1 MTDIMTDEE
10 IEFAKAQW
18 DLDTQL
24 VFFEYLVNLRD
35 QGITNMWGAAEFL
48 EVRFGV
54 TTDGF
59 ITGTILTSKDILL
72 NWSDTFDLPMEQ
84 QPDDGR
90 TLRDAMP
97 FGG

>member
-1 MTDIMTDEE
+1 MSAIITDKE
-10 IEFAKAQW
+10 IAIYKALW
-18 DLDTQL
+18 ELDSQL

-35 QGITNMWGAAEFL
+35 QGITNMMGAAEFL

-72 NWSDTFDLPMEQ
+72 TWIGTFDLPVEQ
-84 QPDDGR
+84 QPSDGR
-90 TLRDAMP
+90 TLRDTAS
-97 FGG
+97 

>member
-1 MTDIMTDEE
+1 MSAIMTDEE
-10 IEFAKAQW
+10 IAYAKALL
-18 DLDTQL
+18 DLDAEL
-24 VFFEYLVNLRD
+24 VVFEYLVDLRE
-35 QGITNMWGAAEFL
+35 QGIHRYDGAVEFL

-72 NWSDTFDLPMEQ
+72 NWIGTFDLPTKQ

-90 TLRDAMP
+90 TLRDTMP

>member
-1 MTDIMTDEE
+1 MSAIITDKE
-10 IEFAKAQW
+10 IAYYKALW

-35 QGITNMWGAAEFL
+35 QGITNMMGAAEFL

-72 NWSDTFDLPMEQ
+72 TWINTFDLPVEQ
-84 QPDDGR
+84 QPSDGR
-90 TLRDAMP
+90 TLRDTAS
-97 FGG
+97 